1 LEEKTVCLGSYNELD
16 VPPTLCTF
24 CIGVADTKKVV
35 SNEFK
40 KAGSNV
46 LILKTKIEEDFLPD
60 FEDLKEN
67 YEIINKLIS
76 SGKVLAVSS
85 VRQYGIADAIFKM
98 SIGNKI
104 GFEFT
109 SDINIFNPLFGS
121 FIVEVDETEKLDG
134 KFEVLGN
141 TVPKKQIV
149 LNSKESL
156 DLEELIKLWEE
167 PLEEIFPTK
176 VKEQENKKIENILSD
191 KTCNIVAKNKF
202 ASPRIFIP
210 AFPGTNCEYDKA
222 KAFSDYGGTP
232 NIVVFR
238 NLKENDVKDS
248 IIAFEKA
255 IKEAQII
262 VIPGGFSAGDEPDGS
277 AKFIRNSI

>member
-1 LEEKTVCLGSYNELD
+1 MEEKIVCLGSYNELD

-24 CIGVADTKKVV
+24 CIGVADTDKVV

-40 KAGSNV
+40 KAGSKV
-46 LILKTKIEEDFLPD
+46 AILKTKIGEDLIPD

-76 SGKVLAVSS
+76 SGKAYAVSS
-85 VRQYGIADAIFKM
+85 IRQHGIADTIFKM

-104 GFEFT
+104 GFEFNNKF
-109 SDINIFNPLFGS
+109 NIFNPLFGS
-121 FIVEVDETEKLDG
+121 FIVEINEKEKLDK
-134 KFEVLGN
+134 KFEVLGS
-141 TVPKKQIV
+141 TISKSQIT

-210 AFPGTNCEYDKA
+210 AFPGTNCEYDTA
-222 KAFSDYGGTP
+222 KAFSDYGGNP

-277 AKFIRNSI
+277 AKFIRNGI